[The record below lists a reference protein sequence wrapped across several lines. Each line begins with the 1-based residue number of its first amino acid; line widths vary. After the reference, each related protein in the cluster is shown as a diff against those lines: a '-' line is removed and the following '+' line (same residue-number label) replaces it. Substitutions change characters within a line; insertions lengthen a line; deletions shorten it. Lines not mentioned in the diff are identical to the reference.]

1 MYSFN
6 GRKREMTMK
15 HENITLGT
23 NELLKSTDVQ
33 TNCMNEQIAAAM
45 LLMSSLN
52 AELTRLN
59 RIQDQALAESDEA
72 KSSALQDQYDK
83 EFEQFNVTVSFKNHT
98 VEIVLGNMYMY
109 DAFLNFLLDYANNA
123 DIYR

>member
-1 MYSFN
+1 
-6 GRKREMTMK
+6 MK

-52 AELTRLN
+52 AELSRLN

-98 VEIVLGNMYMY
+98 VEIVLGNMDMY

>member
-1 MYSFN
+1 
-6 GRKREMTMK
+6 MK

-23 NELLKSTDVQ
+23 NELLKSTNVQ

-59 RIQDQALAESDEA
+59 SIQDRALAESDEV

-83 EFEQFNVTVSFKNHT
+83 EFGQFNVTVSFKNHA
-98 VEIVLGNMYMY
+98 VEIVLGNMDVY

>member
-15 HENITLGT
+15 RENITLGT
-23 NELLKSTDVQ
+23 NELLKSTNVQ

-59 RIQDQALAESDEA
+59 RIQDQALTESDEA

-98 VEIVLGNMYMY
+98 VEIVLGNMDVY